1 MPFELLSALDC
12 LISNRPEKYLDE
24 RAISLFQFQT
34 WIYFPDDEDMV
45 DAAGKLAAAA
55 MLRKFER
62 KNTNVITGMGRGK
75 NVSSEVL
82 IKFLKETEYGPLYNA
97 FFGEDGFTKLL
108 KPYSPDQF
116 NRNVYERCKAA
127 KTVSEMIDFRF
138 RVRDHE
144 NIDAKH
150 SNISRSEFYRWYKHP
165 GGPLSWRT
173 IRSRWK
179 DNRRS
184 APFLYVNEKL
194 FGSIFSPSLF
204 DLIKTPKALRQGAAK
219 SAEIEKFVGQSL
231 YVAKII
237 DADILEEYD
246 GFASLQLPFL
256 RPETTA
262 FRKGELAKMDL
273 YEKTRDTMRS
283 S

>member
-1 MPFELLSALDC
+1 MAFELSSLLDC
-12 LISNRPEKYLDE
+12 LTSNRPEKYLDE
-24 RAISLFQFQT
+24 RPISLFQFQT
-34 WIYFPDDEDMV
+34 WIYFPDDENMV
-45 DAAGKLAAAA
+45 DTAGKLAAAA

-62 KNTNVITGMGRGK
+62 KNTNFIPGLGRRK

-82 IKFLKETEYGPLYNA
+82 IKLLKETEYGVLYNA

-108 KPYSPDQF
+108 KPYSLDQF
-116 NRNVYERCKAA
+116 NKNVDERCKAA

-138 RVRDHE
+138 RVRDQSL
-144 NIDAKH
+144 DAKH
-150 SNISRSEFYRWYKHP
+150 SNISRSEFYRWYQHP
-165 GGPLSWRT
+165 GGRLSWRT

-194 FGSIFSPSLF
+194 FGSTFSPSLF

-219 SAEIEKFVGQSL
+219 LTEVKKFVGQSL
-231 YVAKII
+231 YVAEKIG
-237 DADILEEYD
+237 ADILEEYD
-246 GFASLQLPFL
+246 GFADLQLPL
-256 RPETTA
+256 IRPETA
-262 FRKGELAKMDL
+262 PFRKGELAKMDD
-273 YEKTRDTMRS
+273 YEVKRDTMRS

>member
-1 MPFELLSALDC
+1 MPFELSSVLDC

-34 WIYFPDDEDMV
+34 WIYFPDDKDMV
-45 DAAGKLAAAA
+45 DSAGKLAAAA

-62 KNTNVITGMGRGK
+62 KNTNVIPGMGRGK

-82 IKFLKETEYGPLYNA
+82 IKLLKETEYGLLYNA

-108 KPYSPDQF
+108 EPYSPEQF
-116 NRNVYERCKAA
+116 NRNVDDRCKAA

-138 RVRDHE
+138 RLRDHE
-144 NIDAKH
+144 DLDARH
-150 SNISRSEFYRWYKHP
+150 SNISRSEFYRWHNHP
-165 GGPLSWRT
+165 GGTLSWRT

-179 DNRRS
+179 DNRTS

-194 FGSIFSPSLF
+194 FGSVFSPSLF
-204 DLIKTPKALRQGAAK
+204 DLIKTPKTLRQGAAK
-219 SAEIEKFVGQSL
+219 PAEVQKFVGQSL
-231 YVAKII
+231 YVAKKI

-246 GFASLQLPFL
+246 GFASLQLPL
-256 RPETTA
+256 IRPETSA

-273 YEKTRDTMRS
+273 YEERRDTMRS